1 MFFMPGTRMLFGDA
15 KTSCDG
21 KCHLREYLQK
31 ELVLIHLEQPSKLP
45 WRHGSRLRL
54 EPIILL
60 RLHAILNLSLL
71 TAESRAP
78 VAILLFYSTLMLD
91 KLLFR
96 HRFTSQ

>member
-21 KCHLREYLQK
+21 KCHLHEYLQK
-31 ELVLIHLEQPSKLP
+31 EMVLIHFKQPSKLP

-60 RLHAILNLSLL
+60 RLHAMFEFLLNCEISCPSGYFIVLIH
-71 TAESRAP
+71 ADAG
-78 VAILLFYSTLMLD
+78 
-91 KLLFR
+91 
-96 HRFTSQ
+96 